1 MSPSPPSPLTPP
13 TPPGLSSPPR
23 NFTLRGAAPEAAALR
38 VLVVP
43 HAGAGAASGLPFAE
57 HTPPDWLVAT
67 ARLPGRESRIREPV
81 PDLPGLVA
89 DVAATLRSLP
99 GTAPLLVVGVCSG
112 AVLALEALR
121 REGLTQLP
129 LPVAGLVVV
138 SQWAPTERP
147 APGHRLLRNTED
159 RTEVLEILREF
170 GGIPQSLAEL
180 PEMLDL
186 VLPAI
191 VADWTAVEDYTSGT
205 APRLDCPLLTVFGDE
220 DELCTEQRTD
230 GWAEFADDVRTV
242 WLPGGHMLLTEEPKA
257 LAGAVAAQ
265 LPLFVSRLR
274 AVHA

>member
-1 MSPSPPSPLTPP
+1 VSP
-13 TPPGLSSPPR
+13 SPPR
-23 NFTLRGAAPEAAALR
+23 NFTLRGADPEAAALR

-43 HAGAGAASGLPFAE
+43 HAGAGAASGLSFAE
-57 HTPPDWLVAT
+57 HAPPDWLVAT

-112 AVLALEALR
+112 ALLALEVLR
-121 REGLTQLP
+121 RERSTQLP
-129 LPVAGLVVV
+129 LPVAGLAVV
-138 SQWAPTERP
+138 SQWAPTRHP
-147 APGHRLLRNTED
+147 DPGRRLLRDTGD

-170 GGIPQSLAEL
+170 GGIPQSLAER

-191 VADWTAVEDYTSGT
+191 VADWTAVEDYTT
-205 APRLDCPLLTVFGDE
+205 DPAPLLDCPLLTVFGDE
-220 DELCTEQRTD
+220 DDLCTEERTD
-230 GWAEFADDVRTV
+230 DWGRFADDVHTV
-242 WLPGGHMLLTEEPKA
+242 WLPGGHMLLMEDPKA
-257 LAGAVAAQ
+257 LAEAIADQ
-265 LPLFVSRLR
+265 LPLFKRQLR